1 MKAIQNVHVARF
13 PVLTPNI
20 KVNIWWILIIINE
33 ILVFLLVDLIPFGI
47 FYQGFEAAVAAG
59 AKEVAVFASASES
72 FSMSN
77 INCSIADS
85 LARYQDVAL
94 AAKNLAIPIRG
105 YVWSLVVSFLSL
117 ISDIFFLQPFLDDFL
132 IKTQPLSIVHQCSLL
147 ECLHATCAAIND
159 WLLALSSLIDDFPVL
174 AVSDERT
181 ILIAD

>member
-1 MKAIQNVHVARF
+1 MNPDHHQWNSG
-13 PVLTPNI
+13 
-20 KVNIWWILIIINE
+20 ILASG
-33 ILVFLLVDLIPFGI
+33 LVTFLI

-117 ISDIFFLQPFLDDFL
+117 ISDIFFMQPFLDDFL

-147 ECLHATCAAIND
+147 EYLHITCAAIND

-174 AVSDERT
+174 AVSDEHT